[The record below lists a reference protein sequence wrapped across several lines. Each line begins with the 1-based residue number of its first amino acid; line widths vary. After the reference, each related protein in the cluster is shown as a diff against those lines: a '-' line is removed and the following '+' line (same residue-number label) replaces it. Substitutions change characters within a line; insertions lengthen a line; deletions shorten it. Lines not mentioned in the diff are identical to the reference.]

1 MNILQIEDDLKGM
14 PTDVI
19 VRHLQNPTGLI
30 PTYLAAGELNRR
42 EKMQVAKAEAPQ
54 ETVVDEIIQK
64 AMPMGGMPMPQAP
77 MPQMPMPRPEEV
89 MVSDTITETGIA
101 GLSAPN
107 IGNYKEGGI
116 VGYEEGG
123 DIDYEDFAEDLAV
136 DAGLMSV
143 LGGIPGFFM
152 SPGTAEAATLY
163 DDEEFATMVENNNL
177 AGPAAVGAG
186 VVANEARKKAKAKK
200 TPKIKPTKA
209 GLVKAGGIA
218 ALDKVKKLLTPKA
231 TPKKK
236 PGRPKK
242 QATPPAPQQGPLT
255 RATAAGIK
263 KLGQGVGPLTRGVK
277 AAATRYPVESLLGLG
292 ALGYGANAIFGESKE
307 EEAARLAADEA
318 KKAAADQA
326 ELNRMEKTRLQN
338 QAELDALQAK
348 RDDEANRRA
357 YLALALGGAK
367 TMAGQSPYALT
378 NIGEGLG
385 TGIGGLVELDEA
397 AATRQAN
404 VDLAEQKY
412 MYDLY
417 KQNIDQINKFNELKL
432 ELRGG
437 EDAFFTQRL
446 AAKLDDEGI
455 DPSDMSN
462 PRYIEIENETI
473 IELYPSMVP
482 KGSAIVNGQ
491 AFTGV

>member
-14 PTDVI
+14 PTDII
-19 VRHLQNPTGLI
+19 VQHLQNPTGLI

-42 EKMQVAKAEAPQ
+42 EKMQVARAEAPQ

-101 GLSAPN
+101 GLPAPN
-107 IGNYKEGGI
+107 VGNYKEGGI
-116 VGYEEGG
+116 VGYDNGG
-123 DIDYEDFAEDLAV
+123 IVEDLAV
-136 DAGLMSV
+136 DAGLMSI
-143 LGGIPGFFM
+143 LGNIPGFFM

-163 DDEEFATMVENNNL
+163 DDEEFATMIENNNL

-209 GLVKAGGIA
+209 GLIKAGGVA
-218 ALDKVKKLLTPKA
+218 ALDRVKKLLTPKA

-242 QATPPAPQQGPLT
+242 QATPPAPQKGPLT

-263 KLGQGVGPLTRGVK
+263 KLGQGVGPATRGVK

-292 ALGYGANAIFGESKE
+292 ALGYGANAIFGESDEERAIRESKE
-307 EEAARLAADEA
+307 ADAIAARNQAQLDKINEAAAA
-318 KKAAADQA
+318 
-326 ELNRMEKTRLQN
+326 N
-338 QAELDALQAK
+338 QARLDAAQAK
-348 RDDEANRRA
+348 RDDEAKRRA

-378 NIGEGLG
+378 NIGEGVG
-385 TGIGGLVELDEA
+385 TGVAGLVELEEA
-397 AATRQAN
+397 AATRQSN
-404 VDLAEQKY
+404 IDLAEQKY

-417 KQNIDQINKFNELKL
+417 KQNIDQMNEFNDLKL
-432 ELRGG
+432 KLRGG

-482 KGSAIVNGQ
+482 RGGAIVDGQ
-491 AFTGV
+491 AFTGA